1 MIYHLTSRELWEKA
15 LLKGMYAHPSLESE
29 GFIHAS
35 TEQQLLETVQLHFQN
50 FTEIWVLHIVE
61 KRIKNKMKWETAR
74 EQLFPHIYGQIPL
87 EAIEDVS
94 FFTKNQEGLWEWN
107 KKGL

>member
-1 MIYHLTSRELWEKA
+1 MIYHITTKELWEKA
-15 LLKGMYAHPSLESE
+15 LLKGMYAHPSLEIE

-35 TEQQLLETVQLHFQN
+35 TEAQLMETINIHYSEQK
-50 FTEIWVLHIVE
+50 EIWILHIVE
-61 KRIKNKMKWETAR
+61 KRIKNKLKWETAR

-94 FFTKNQEGLWEWN
+94 FITKNSVGQWEWN